1 MYNKIMAT
9 PVKDQVSA
17 TSTITERCKDD
28 NNTCSNTGVFASEDD
43 KKNVIVPVCEKYT
56 LTIKEAAEYF
66 NIGIKKMRRLA
77 EDNEGEFAIYMGNRY
92 LVIRERFEQYI
103 VNLSRGGE
111 DEEE

>member
-1 MYNKIMAT
+1 MREGRKPM
-9 PVKDQVSA
+9 PVS
-17 TSTITERCKDD
+17 
-28 NNTCSNTGVFASEDD
+28 
-43 KKNVIVPVCEKYT
+43 EKYM

-92 LVIRERFEQYI
+92 LVIRERFETYI
-103 VNLSRGGE
+103 VNLGCRGE

>member
-1 MYNKIMAT
+1 MVCKERKEGGFMREGRKPM
-9 PVKDQVSA
+9 PVS
-17 TSTITERCKDD
+17 
-28 NNTCSNTGVFASEDD
+28 
-43 KKNVIVPVCEKYT
+43 EKYM

-92 LVIRERFEQYI
+92 LVIRERFETYI
-103 VNLSRGGE
+103 VNLSCRGE

>member
-1 MYNKIMAT
+1 MVCKERKEGGFMREGRKPM
-9 PVKDQVSA
+9 PVS
-17 TSTITERCKDD
+17 
-28 NNTCSNTGVFASEDD
+28 
-43 KKNVIVPVCEKYT
+43 EKYM

-92 LVIRERFEQYI
+92 LVIRERFETYI
-103 VNLSRGGE
+103 VNLSCRRE

>member
-1 MYNKIMAT
+1 MVETLYQSSKERKEGGFMREGRKPM
-9 PVKDQVSA
+9 PVS
-17 TSTITERCKDD
+17 
-28 NNTCSNTGVFASEDD
+28 
-43 KKNVIVPVCEKYT
+43 EKYM

-92 LVIRERFEQYI
+92 LVIRERFETYI
-103 VNLSRGGE
+103 VNLSCGGE

>member
-1 MYNKIMAT
+1 MREGRKPM
-9 PVKDQVSA
+9 PVS
-17 TSTITERCKDD
+17 
-28 NNTCSNTGVFASEDD
+28 
-43 KKNVIVPVCEKYT
+43 EKYT

-92 LVIRERFEQYI
+92 LVIRERFETYI
-103 VNLSRGGE
+103 VNLSCRRE

>member
-1 MYNKIMAT
+1 MREGRKPM
-9 PVKDQVSA
+9 PVS
-17 TSTITERCKDD
+17 
-28 NNTCSNTGVFASEDD
+28 
-43 KKNVIVPVCEKYT
+43 EKYM

-92 LVIRERFEQYI
+92 LVIRERFENYI
-103 VNLSRGGE
+103 VNLSCRGE

>member
-1 MYNKIMAT
+1 MVCKERKEGGFMREGRKPM
-9 PVKDQVSA
+9 PVS
-17 TSTITERCKDD
+17 
-28 NNTCSNTGVFASEDD
+28 
-43 KKNVIVPVCEKYT
+43 EKYM

-92 LVIRERFEQYI
+92 LVIRERFETYI
-103 VNLSRGGE
+103 VNLSCGGE

>member
-1 MYNKIMAT
+1 MREGKKPMA
-9 PVKDQVSA
+9 VS
-17 TSTITERCKDD
+17 
-28 NNTCSNTGVFASEDD
+28 
-43 KKNVIVPVCEKYT
+43 EKYM
-56 LTIKEAAEYF
+56 LTIKEAAKYF

-92 LVIRERFEQYI
+92 LGIRERFEQYI